1 MTFSTIVLASILNS
15 NLSNIHAETERL
27 AKAGVDAIHFDVM
40 DGIFVDNISFGL
52 PVLSSLRKITDIPID
67 VHLMIQQPDKFIERF
82 AKAGADMISFHIES
96 ESDTQQTINLVH
108 SCGIPVG
115 VAISPDTSIESVYPF
130 LPSLDQDDFVLIM
143 TVYPGLGGQAFM
155 NEMLLKIDR
164 LQKYKMQNTLSFH
177 IEVDGGINDN
187 TAKLC
192 RENGVDYLVAGS
204 YLTGAVNPV
213 EAVRKL
219 KRLAGSKESGRMIKS
234 VL

>member
-1 MTFSTIVLASILNS
+1 MILASILNS
-15 NLSNIHAETERL
+15 NLANIQAETEGL
-27 AKAGVDAIHFDVM
+27 SESGIDAIHFDVM

-52 PVLSSLRKITDIPID
+52 PVLSCMRKITDLPID

-115 VAISPDTSIESVYPF
+115 VAISPDTPIESVYPF
-130 LPSLDQDDFVLIM
+130 LPTLNQEDFVLIM
-143 TVYPGLGGQAFM
+143 TVYPGLGGQTFI
-155 NEMLLKIDR
+155 NEMLLKIEK
-164 LQKYKMQNTLSFH
+164 LQKYKIQNNLSFH
-177 IEVDGGINDN
+177 IEVDGGINNN

-204 YLTGAVNPV
+204 YITGAFDPT
-213 EAVRKL
+213 EAVKKL
-219 KRLAGSKESGRMIKS
+219 R
-234 VL
+234 